1 MIESND
7 EIQEY
12 DRIIKET
19 IKDGFFNEIEEEFE
33 YNIFNDSNIL
43 NETTNLYENTSQN
56 LISFNV
62 YFNFRI
68 NEKIDNVFKIESDDL
83 NIDTQKVSDLI
94 SDVIKKINA
103 IKINIKYD
111 SNEFILSLKE
121 YENYEFYDNN
131 YELKPC
137 DKISHYCK
145 YDCPFFPLTLKLY
158 ELIGQE
164 ICFIVKKTNNIKLL
178 QKSKNE

>member
-62 YFNFRI
+62 YFNFKI

-83 NIDTQKVSDLI
+83 NIDTQNVSDLI
-94 SDVIKKINA
+94 SDVIKK
-103 IKINIKYD
+103 
-111 SNEFILSLKE
+111 
-121 YENYEFYDNN
+121 
-131 YELKPC
+131 
-137 DKISHYCK
+137 
-145 YDCPFFPLTLKLY
+145 
-158 ELIGQE
+158 
-164 ICFIVKKTNNIKLL
+164 
-178 QKSKNE
+178 